1 MHCNLNLPLLV
12 ALAMTSITGCAVMP
26 YKDTFDCPQQANGRC
41 VSVSQAHELAV
52 KGDPSATGTLQK
64 AGDSPKQ
71 ESPAPAQASTEA
83 DREQS
88 ALRLE
93 LLTEYV
99 KGNKAPAVPTSPV
112 IMETVILPYQT
123 WFGTLAG
130 ERTLWVPVEDAKWV
144 WPDQFDAKAHSEI
157 GSITK

>member
-1 MHCNLNLPLLV
+1 M
-12 ALAMTSITGCAVMP
+12 
-26 YKDTFDCPQQANGRC
+26 
-41 VSVSQAHELAV
+41 
-52 KGDPSATGTLQK
+52 
-64 AGDSPKQ
+64 
-71 ESPAPAQASTEA
+71 
-83 DREQS
+83 
-88 ALRLE
+88 
-93 LLTEYV
+93 
-99 KGNKAPAVPTSPV
+99 PTSPV

>member
-1 MHCNLNLPLLV
+1 MNWRSKEIRLQP
-12 ALAMTSITGCAVMP
+12 
-26 YKDTFDCPQQANGRC
+26 GRSRKR
-41 VSVSQAHELAV
+41 VTVQSR
-52 KGDPSATGTLQK
+52 K
-64 AGDSPKQ
+64 
-71 ESPAPAQASTEA
+71 SPAPAQASTEA

-99 KGNKAPAVPTSPV
+99 KGNKAPAVRTSPV

>member
-12 ALAMTSITGCAVMP
+12 ALAMTSLTGCAVMP
-26 YKDTFDCPQQANGRC
+26 YKDT
-41 VSVSQAHELAV
+41 AV
-52 KGDPSATGTLQK
+52 
-64 AGDSPKQ
+64 
-71 ESPAPAQASTEA
+71 
-83 DREQS
+83 R
-88 ALRLE
+88 
-93 LLTEYV
+93 
-99 KGNKAPAVPTSPV
+99 TSPV

>member
-1 MHCNLNLPLLV
+1 MRCKLSRALLTASV
-12 ALAMTSITGCAVMP
+12 MTCLTGCAVMP
-26 YKDTFDCPQQANGRC
+26 YKDTFECPQQENGQC
-41 VSVSQAHELAV
+41 VSVTQAHELAIQ
-52 KGDPSATGTLQK
+52 GDAPTAASPGN
-64 AGDSPKQ
+64 AGEYPAP
-71 ESPAPAQASTEA
+71 ENPAPASRPTAA
-83 DREQS
+83 DLEQN

-99 KGNKAPAVPTSPV
+99 KGNKAPAVRTSPV

>member
-1 MHCNLNLPLLV
+1 MPCNLNLPLLV
-12 ALAMTSITGCAVMP
+12 ALAMTSLTGCAVMP

-71 ESPAPAQASTEA
+71 ESPAPAQA
-83 DREQS
+83 
-88 ALRLE
+88 
-93 LLTEYV
+93 
-99 KGNKAPAVPTSPV
+99 
-112 IMETVILPYQT
+112 
-123 WFGTLAG
+123 FGTLAG